1 MPRLD
6 VMKTIP
12 MDIRDKIAKVSK
24 ELKIISFGNRYI
36 ETMIVLRYT
45 IQELNILVEEIN
57 EHVLKGEE

>member
-1 MPRLD
+1 
-6 VMKTIP
+6 MKTIP